1 MKPLIAFLTLCI
13 LSLSSY
19 SQTYPSPEFNNEPSY
34 YDTTTHALIGLEKS
48 SYNRL
53 NQAKGLMGKEAGFFL
68 EHAKSSVRFKSSP
81 AISFIMKVT
90 PGTNPTSILDFAAFE
105 IRGDQRVL
113 ITTKLTKAG
122 TKSTTSVEKI
132 TYQVQKIGEGLYLL
146 TATNIKPGEYLLGT
160 HDNMF
165 AFGIDN

>member
-1 MKPLIAFLTLCI
+1 MKYFATLLFLFMVV
-13 LSLSSY
+13 SSY
-19 SQTYPSPEFNNEPSY
+19 SQSYPSPEFNNEPSY
-34 YDTTTHALIGLEKS
+34 YDTSSHALTSLEKS

-68 EHAKSSVRFKSSP
+68 DHAKSPVRIKASP
-81 AISFIMKVT
+81 VIHFIMKVT

-165 AFGIDN
+165 SFGIDN